1 MLIDTTKEAPPSL
14 LRVDV
19 CVVGSGPAGITLART
34 ICRSGL
40 RVCLLESGGNKAS
53 KAAENL
59 NTGIVDSPH
68 GYREQ
73 TFREGRCRQFG
84 GSANLWN
91 HELRGAPGGHIRYLP
106 LDKIDFER
114 QDWIPESGWPF
125 SRQEIQSYYEI
136 AQRVCGIGKFDY
148 RATAWDN
155 GAKSRQPWRTEKLES
170 IISQFGS
177 PSIFKER
184 FCRELASAERVS
196 VFLRAV
202 LLELGM
208 DPVSRAITSA
218 CAGTPDGGKFQ
229 VEAKVFVLA
238 AGGLENARIL
248 LLQDKIQ
255 SGGLGNQNDM
265 VGRCFMDHPSIT
277 LGTLVPF
284 SGAIFNQAGFYDQHD
299 VEGQAVMGLLRI
311 RPDVMRRE
319 KILNVC
325 AVLAP
330 HFKNLWASK
339 LAFVRQLLDK
349 GPRFIARRHLRFDQ
363 YDLGAFVAPSR
374 PLRQRLLNE
383 YYSESQ
389 CGWSRLSG
397 PDRCFGEFGVLSLV
411 EQSPDRSNRII
422 LGAEADIFGQRK
434 IKLVWRWNELDLHS
448 IRAAQEIFRND
459 LAAAGIGTFI
469 PTEETD
475 SRSRPFNSP
484 HHFMGTTRMGNNPK
498 NSVVDADCRI
508 HDVPNLFIAGSSVFP
523 TGGFANPT
531 LTIIALTLRLANCI
545 QSELQSVPEIQV
557 PSKSEKRSD

>member
-1 MLIDTTKEAPPSL
+1 MLIDIAKVAPPGLS
-14 LRVDV
+14 RVDV

-34 ICRSGL
+34 ICRAGL
-40 RVCLLESGGNKAS
+40 RVCLLESGGSKAS
-53 KAAENL
+53 KAVESL
-59 NTGIVDSPH
+59 NTGSVDSPH
-68 GYREQ
+68 GYRGQ

-91 HELRGAPGGHIRYLP
+91 HELRGAPGRHIRYLP
-106 LDKIDFER
+106 LDKIDFEHR
-114 QDWIPESGWPF
+114 DWILESGWPF
-125 SRQEIQSYYEI
+125 SRQEIQSYYEF

-155 GAKSRQPWRTEKLES
+155 GARSRQPWRTEKLES
-170 IISQFGS
+170 IVSQFGS

-184 FCRELASAERVS
+184 FCRELASAERAS

-202 LLELGM
+202 LLEFRM
-208 DPVSRAITSA
+208 DPLSRAITSA
-218 CAGTPDGGKFQ
+218 WAGTPDGRKFQ
-229 VEAKVFVLA
+229 VQAKVFVVA

-255 SGGLGNQNDM
+255 PGGLGNQNDM

-277 LGTLVPF
+277 LGTLIPF

-311 RPDVMRRE
+311 RPEVVRRE
-319 KILNVC
+319 KMLNVC

-330 HFKNLWASK
+330 HFKNLRSSK
-339 LAFVRQLLDK
+339 LAFVRQLLYK
-349 GPRFIARRHLRFDQ
+349 GPRFIARHHLRLDQ
-363 YDLGAFVAPSR
+363 YNLGLVAPPR
-374 PLRQRLLNE
+374 PLRERLLNE
-383 YYSESQ
+383 YYSESR
-389 CGWSRLSG
+389 CGWSRLNG
-397 PDRCFGEFGVLSLV
+397 LDRCFGEFGVRSLV

-448 IRAAQEIFRND
+448 IRAAQDIFRDD

-469 PTEETD
+469 PAEETD
-475 SRSRPFNSP
+475 SQNRPFNSP

-498 NSVVDADCRI
+498 SSVVDPDCRI

-531 LTIIALTLRLANCI
+531 LTIIALALRLADCI

-557 PSKSEKRSD
+557 RSKSEKRLE

>member
-1 MLIDTTKEAPPSL
+1 MLIDTSKEAPPSSV
-14 LRVDV
+14 RVDV
-19 CVVGSGPAGITLART
+19 CVVGSGPAGITLTRAL
-34 ICRSGL
+34 CRSGF
-40 RVCLLESGGNKAS
+40 RVCMLESGGNKAS

-59 NTGIVDSPH
+59 NTGSVDSAH

-73 TFREGRCRQFG
+73 TFREGRCRRFG
-84 GSANLWN
+84 GSSHLWN
-91 HELRGAPGGHIRYLP
+91 HELRGAPGRHIRYLP

-114 QDWIPESGWPF
+114 RDWIPESGWPF
-125 SRQEIQSYYEI
+125 SRQEVQSYYEG

-148 RATAWDN
+148 RASAWDD
-155 GAKSRQPWRTEKLES
+155 GAKSRQPWRTEKIES
-170 IISQFGS
+170 IVSQFGP
-177 PSIFKER
+177 PSIFKDH
-184 FCRELASAERVS
+184 FCRELASIERVS
-196 VFLRAV
+196 VFLHAV
-202 LLELGM
+202 LLELRM
-208 DPVSRAITSA
+208 DPLSRAITSA
-218 CAGTPDGGKFQ
+218 FAATPGGRKFQ
-229 VEAKVFVLA
+229 VQARAFVLA

-255 SGGLGNQNDM
+255 PGGLGNQNDM

-330 HFKNLWASK
+330 HFKNLRSSK
-339 LAFVRQLLDK
+339 LAFVRQLLYK

-363 YDLGAFVAPSR
+363 YELDTFMAPPR

-397 PDRCFGEFGVLSLV
+397 LERCFGEFGVRSLV

-422 LGAEADIFGQRK
+422 LAAQTDTFGQRK
-434 IKLVWRWNELDLHS
+434 IKLLWRWNELDLYS

-459 LAAAGIGTFI
+459 LASAGIGTFI
-469 PTEETD
+469 PAEETD
-475 SRSRPFNSP
+475 PQCRPFNSP
-484 HHFMGTTRMGNNPK
+484 HHFMGTTRMGDNPK
-498 NSVVDADCRI
+498 DSVVNPDCRV
-508 HDVPNLFIAGSSVFP
+508 HEVPNLFIAGSSVFP

-531 LTIIALTLRLANCI
+531 LTTIALALRLGHHL
-545 QSELQSVPEIQV
+545 QVELQSVPEIQTH
-557 PSKSEKRSD
+557 SKSE

>member
-1 MLIDTTKEAPPSL
+1 MLIDTSKEAPPSR

-19 CVVGSGPAGITLART
+19 CVVGSGPAGITVART
-34 ICRSGL
+34 LCHSGL

-59 NTGIVDSPH
+59 NTGSVDSPR

-73 TFREGRCRQFG
+73 TFREGRCRRFG
-84 GSANLWN
+84 GSSHLWN
-91 HELRGAPGGHIRYLP
+91 HELRGSPGRHVRYLP
-106 LDKIDFER
+106 LDKIDFEHR
-114 QDWIPESGWPF
+114 DWIPESGWPF
-125 SRQEIQSYYEI
+125 SRQEIQSSYEA

-148 RATAWDN
+148 RASAWDN
-155 GAKSRQPWRTEKLES
+155 EAINRQPWRTEKLES
-170 IISQFGS
+170 IASQFGS
-177 PSIFKER
+177 PSIFKDR
-184 FCRELASAERVS
+184 FCRELAGAERVS
-196 VFLRAV
+196 VFLRTV
-202 LLELGM
+202 LLELRM
-208 DPVSRAITSA
+208 DPLSRTITSA
-218 CAGTPDGGKFQ
+218 CAATPGGHKFQ
-229 VEAKVFVLA
+229 VQATAFVLA

-255 SGGLGNQNDM
+255 SAGLGNQNDM

-284 SGAIFNQAGFYDQHD
+284 SGAIFNQAGFYDQHE

-319 KILNVC
+319 KMLNVC
-325 AVLAP
+325 AALAP
-330 HFKNLWASK
+330 HFKNLRASK
-339 LAFVRQLLDK
+339 FAFVRQLLYK
-349 GPRFIARRHLRFDQ
+349 GPRFIARHHLRFDQ
-363 YDLGAFVAPSR
+363 YDLDAFVAPSR

-389 CGWSRLSG
+389 CGWSRLTG
-397 PDRCFGEFGVLSLV
+397 LDRCFGEFGVRSLV

-422 LGAEADIFGQRK
+422 LGGETDIFGQRK
-434 IKLVWRWNELDLHS
+434 IKLIWRWNELDLHS
-448 IRAAQEIFRND
+448 IRTAQEIFRND

-469 PTEETD
+469 PAEETD
-475 SRSRPFNSP
+475 SQSRPFNSP
-484 HHFMGTTRMGNNPK
+484 HHFMGTTRMGNDPK

-531 LTIIALTLRLANCI
+531 LTTIALALRLAGCI
-545 QSELQSVPEIQV
+545 QSELQSVPEIQT
-557 PSKSEKRSD
+557 PSKSEKSSE